1 MQVEILQSGVLGTNS
16 YVFHAEGDTDC
27 AVTDP
32 VDAKPVLALLEEKG
46 LHCTHIL
53 LTHGH
58 FDHTLG
64 VAALREATGAEVYI
78 SGEDAAAFESGNP
91 EGKKYAMWGYKIAP
105 CPVVRL
111 AQGDTLQIGALQV
124 RAIHTPGHTPGG
136 MCFLV
141 EAEDGKQHIFA
152 GDTLFRGSV
161 GRFDLPGG
169 DGDALLRSIREKL
182 FTLPGDAIVYPG
194 HGPATTLD
202 FERAHNP
209 FVLRAGGRTE

>member
-1 MQVEILQSGVLGTNS
+1 MKVEILQTGVMGTNS
-16 YVFHAEGDTDC
+16 YVFYAEGGAYC

-32 VDAKPVLALLEEKG
+32 ADARPVLALLEEKG
-46 LHCTHIL
+46 LQCSHIL

-78 SGEDAAAFESGNP
+78 SAEDAAAFESGNP

-105 CPVVRL
+105 CPVVRI
-111 AQGDTLQIGALQV
+111 AEGDTLQIGTLEARV
-124 RAIHTPGHTPGG
+124 IHTPGHTPGG
-136 MCFLV
+136 LCFLV
-141 EAEDGKQHIFA
+141 EAEDGSRHLFA

-182 FTLPGDAIVYPG
+182 FTLEGDAIVYPG

-209 FVLRAGGRTE
+209 FVLRENGRAE